1 MDVPILSISPKHL
14 TAPQGF
20 FFPMFLG
27 KKDKTEQLCPVEQG
41 RPVSQ
46 SENMSGR
53 LSKKKLDRA
62 SLLSEA
68 VYRNAQIWGLVCS
81 PRMWQ
86 RSQAGLYPCCSG
98 RLRLSL
104 PLLVLRVLEQ
114 LIQPWHPGTAPQQ
127 HGDPLVS
134 THRGAHSS
142 TQEAGPLRE
151 KQSFKLWLF

>member
-98 RLRLSL
+98 RLRLSSASACPEGAGAAHPAL
-104 PLLVLRVLEQ
+104 APRHSTPATRRSTRV
-114 LIQPWHPGTAPQQ
+114 HPQRCSLQ
-127 HGDPLVS
+127 H
-134 THRGAHSS
+134 
-142 TQEAGPLRE
+142 AGGWATTG
-151 KQSFKLWLF
+151 KTII